1 MISSQPRYDHFDT
14 AAFFLRCYQP
24 NYYAITFGVLQGI
37 FSYLRHILLP

>member
-1 MISSQPRYDHFDT
+1 MTTSIPLHM
-14 AAFFLRCYQP
+14 FFRCYQP